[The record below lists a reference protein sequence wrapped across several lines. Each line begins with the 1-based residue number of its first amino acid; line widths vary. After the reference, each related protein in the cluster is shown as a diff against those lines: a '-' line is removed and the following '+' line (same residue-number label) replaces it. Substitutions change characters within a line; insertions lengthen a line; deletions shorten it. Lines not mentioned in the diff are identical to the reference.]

1 MKDSCNRGMWVAGG
15 IALLCLAVAGFAGAH
30 VYFASTV
37 SAYAIPAGYA
47 AAVGAIGAAFGR

>member
-1 MKDSCNRGMWVAGG
+1 MWVAGG